1 MNTPNDAPAGD
12 TDPRELFDRGLELFM
27 RGAAEESV
35 AALREAFFWNLY
47 IAPLLLGMEVAPG
60 SMAAPGPGGT
70 TEAAREHVRAARSRW
85 QAVPHALRYLRC
97 LWNDPLVRRE
107 IRSYGNLC
115 KSFAR
120 AQGAARLAEFA
131 AEREKFINPRRIRST
146 EKEIL
151 ERVRQFRLDL
161 PPPPP
166 RVCAVTITS
175 RAAEY
180 LTAFLSRV
188 LGFAPDDRKAD
199 GARRFAFQGFELCVV
214 AGETESHAGCEITLR
229 VADFDYYAFRLQDE
243 EITPCEVSMGRR
255 RERFLVLALP
265 GGLRLRLLGGAPGAE
280 TYP

>member
-1 MNTPNDAPAGD
+1 MNMPNDAPAGD
-12 TDPRELFDRGLELFM
+12 TDPRELFDRGLELFT

-35 AALREAFFWNLY
+35 AALREAFFGNLY
-47 IAPLLLGMEVAPG
+47 IAPLLLGMEVAPDA
-60 SMAAPGPGGT
+60 MAAPGPGGT
-70 TEAAREHVRAARSRW
+70 AEAAREHVRAARSRW
-85 QAVPHALRYLRC
+85 QAAPHALRYLRC

-161 PPPPP
+161 PPPLP

-175 RAAEY
+175 RAAED
-180 LTAFLSRV
+180 LAAFLSRV
-188 LGFAPDDRKAD
+188 LGFAPVDRKAD

-214 AGETESHAGCEITLR
+214 AGEEESHAGCEIALR
-229 VADFDYYAFRLQDE
+229 VADFDYYALRLQDE
-243 EITPCEVSMGRR
+243 EITPCEASTGQR

-265 GGLRLRLLGGAPGAE
+265 GGLRLRLIGGAPGAE
-280 TYP
+280 AYP